1 MLFADYWQNIKNFI
15 TTLSSS
21 FAIHL
26 GVDVAH
32 LCHNSGQCLDA
43 GNVHYCHCQVG
54 YTGSY
59 CEEQVDECT
68 PNPCQN
74 GATCTDFL
82 GGYTCKVKTAKRKFL
97 SLCYLCSDL
106 FLCVY
111 FLHTFGAPWHIC
123 TAFFS
128 SLVCYLYFMATF
140 GCSNKH
146 YLETFI
152 VKHISCG
159 DCITLDVCFFAEI
172 FLLLKLQLINI
183 SSILYDINLL
193 FN

>member
-1 MLFADYWQNIKNFI
+1 MHTEPVPKRRHLHR
-15 TTLSSS
+15 LSGR
-21 FAIHL
+21 IHL
-26 GVDVAH
+26 QGK
-32 LCHNSGQCLDA
+32 N
-43 GNVHYCHCQVG
+43 
-54 YTGSY
+54 
-59 CEEQVDECT
+59 CEENVFI
-68 PNPCQN
+68 P
-74 GATCTDFL
+74 L
-82 GGYTCKVKTAKRKFL
+82 L
-97 SLCYLCSDL
+97 SMFRFVFMCL
-106 FLCVY
+106 F
-111 FLHTFGAPWHIC
+111 FLHKFGAPWHIC

>member
-1 MLFADYWQNIKNFI
+1 MHTEPVPKRRHLHR
-15 TTLSSS
+15 LSGR
-21 FAIHL
+21 IHL
-26 GVDVAH
+26 QGK
-32 LCHNSGQCLDA
+32 N
-43 GNVHYCHCQVG
+43 
-54 YTGSY
+54 
-59 CEEQVDECT
+59 CEENIFI
-68 PNPCQN
+68 P
-74 GATCTDFL
+74 L
-82 GGYTCKVKTAKRKFL
+82 L
-97 SLCYLCSDL
+97 SMFRFVFMCL
-106 FLCVY
+106 FFYINLVHHGTY
-111 FLHTFGAPWHIC
+111 VLH
-123 TAFFS
+123 FFS